1 MKHKNEL
8 PSARRG
14 FPRRAWGSLA
24 LTAAVALATL
34 SPLAARAQD
43 TTRTKLPPGGV
54 ITLQDAIRIA
64 LAQNSSVRFARNSLT
79 LDSLSVRQAKNQ
91 FLPNLSASSSASQEV
106 ANGSGSNPFSASVGV
121 SSGVTLYNG
130 GQNRNILR
138 QARTDAAAGVA
149 DVGRTRQSV
158 VFAVASD
165 FLALITQQEQFRV
178 QQENLTA
185 QEQELAQLQEFVRRG
200 TRPIGDLY
208 QSQAAVASTRLAMVN
223 AQRATEVAKV
233 NLIQE
238 LVLDPRLDYA
248 FATQTDTMTG
258 PPVDTTSPPQP
269 TFNLDSLISVAFQ
282 QRVDLRAQV
291 LRVQAAQTEI
301 AIAEGGRL
309 PTVSGNAG
317 YGSGY
322 NSASDGG
329 FSTQLNQRRGG
340 SVGMS
345 VSVPIFDRGAV
356 SIARQRAQ
364 VQLDNELLRLR
375 DLEQS
380 VALDVRRAYL
390 DYISAGQQLAAANA
404 QQRAAALSLQA
415 AQTRYRVGLATLVE
429 VTLARAS
436 LIQAQSSV
444 VSARSS
450 LLFQQAL
457 MSYYTG
463 VLDPSNVT
471 VGG

>member
-1 MKHKNEL
+1 MNNRNEL
-8 PSARRG
+8 SSVRR
-14 FPRRAWGSLA
+14 RSLRAWGTRA
-24 LTAAVALATL
+24 LVAAAALAFAM
-34 SPLAARAQD
+34 PANAGAQD
-43 TTRTKLPPGGV
+43 TTRAKLPPGGV

-64 LAQNSSVRFARNSLT
+64 LAQNSAVRFARNSLT
-79 LDSLSVRQAKNQ
+79 LDSLAIRSAKNA
-91 FLPNLSASSSASQEV
+91 FLPNLSASSSASQDI
-106 ANGSGSNPFSASVGV
+106 ANGQGGNPFSASVGV
-121 SSGVTLYNG
+121 SSGINIYNG

-138 QARTDAAAGVA
+138 QARTNAAASAA

-165 FLALITQQEQFRV
+165 YLALITQQQQLRV

-185 QEQELAQLQEFVRRG
+185 QEQELTQLQEFVRRG

-208 QSQAAVASTRLAMVN
+208 QEQAAVASTRLAMVN
-223 AQRATEVAKV
+223 ARRATEVAKV

-238 LVLDPRLDYA
+238 LVLDPRLEYT
-248 FATQTDTMTG
+248 FATPVDSTEG
-258 PPVDTTSPPQP
+258 VPVDTTAPPQL

-282 QRVDLRAQV
+282 QRVDLRAQA
-291 LRVQAAQTEI
+291 LRVQAAQTEV
-301 AIAEGGRL
+301 AIAEGGHK
-309 PTVSGNAG
+309 PSVSGSAG
-317 YGSGY
+317 YGTGF
-322 NSASDGG
+322 NSSSDEG
-329 FSTQLNQRRGG
+329 FATQLNQRRGG
-340 SVGMS
+340 SVGVN
-345 VSVPIFDRGAV
+345 VSVPIFDRGAT
-356 SIARQRAQ
+356 SIAKQRAQ
-364 VQLDNELLRLR
+364 VQLENELLALR

-390 DYISAGQQLAAANA
+390 DYISAGEQFAAANA

-436 LIQAQSSV
+436 LIQAQSAV

-450 LLFQQAL
+450 LIFQQAL

-463 VLDPSNVT
+463 ALDPSNVN